1 MSTGMGMNRWV
12 KLAAFWV
19 AFLLLNFGY
28 RFLPFFPFN
37 LFMGVSEA
45 IFEHAKI
52 AFYSY
57 LLVSVIEYAIYAK
70 KTFNRQSFIFSRL
83 LVNVI
88 TPWFMMLIWYI
99 APAVYGKPM
108 PSVPL
113 EIIYANVA
121 VFLLALCLVILE
133 RAAEAMHFTNA
144 SKIVILALVVILIME
159 FSIFTYQMP
168 WTDVFEIPNF

>member
-12 KLAAFWV
+12 KLVAFWV

-57 LLVSVIEYAIYAK
+57 LLVSGIEYAIYRK
-70 KTFNRQSFIFSRL
+70 KITNKSNFVFSRL
-83 LVNVI
+83 LVNII
-88 TPWFMMLIWYI
+88 TPWLMMAIWYI

-113 EIIYANVA
+113 EIIYANVS

-133 RAAEAMHFTNA
+133 RGVEEAHFA
-144 SKIVILALVVILIME
+144 KEQKVVILALVAVLVLE
-159 FSIFTYQMP
+159 FAIFTYQMP

>member
-1 MSTGMGMNRWV
+1 MNTGMGMNRWV

-19 AFLLLNFGY
+19 VFLLLNFGY
-28 RFLPFFPFN
+28 RFLPFFPFS

-57 LLVSVIEYAIYAK
+57 LLVSAIEYAIYAK
-70 KTFNRQSFIFSRL
+70 KIANRQGFIFSRL
-83 LVNVI
+83 LVNII
-88 TPWFMMLIWYI
+88 TPWLMMAIWYI
-99 APAVYGKPM
+99 APAIYGKPM

-113 EIIYANVA
+113 EIIYANAA

-133 RAAEAMHFTNA
+133 RGLEEARYA
-144 SKIVILALVVILIME
+144 KAQKVVILALMVVLILE
-159 FSIFTYQMP
+159 FAIFTYQMP
-168 WTDVFEIPNF
+168 WTDVFEVPDF